1 MIVAG
6 ATTYCGEIMHIFRD
20 VGVSSG
26 SWCRSIWF
34 LQDKRFTFVSFKFHF
49 LFVFFFFL

>member
-26 SWCRSIWF
+26 S
-34 LQDKRFTFVSFKFHF
+34 
-49 LFVFFFFL
+49 